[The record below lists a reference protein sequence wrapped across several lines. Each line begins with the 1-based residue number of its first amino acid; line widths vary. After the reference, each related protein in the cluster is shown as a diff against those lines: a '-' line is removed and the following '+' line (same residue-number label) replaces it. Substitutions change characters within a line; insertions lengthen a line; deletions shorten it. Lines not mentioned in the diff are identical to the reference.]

1 MDPQKR
7 TVVIRKANQYLND
20 GDYENAETLFLATK
34 YQDGLIKLADRHYK
48 EKRFGRAYKLYK
60 AANQQEMTEK
70 LLDQMTNAVQ
80 ELLAQDEP
88 KETSISNTPVEATK
102 SVKSTTERNMILGK
116 DYMTKTKKG

>member
-20 GDYENAETLFLATK
+20 GDYENAELLFLATK

-48 EKRFGRAYKLYK
+48 EQRIGRAYKLYK

-70 LLDQMTNAVQ
+70 LLDLMTGAVQ
-80 ELLAQDEP
+80 ELLAQDKPDVPAE
-88 KETSISNTPVEATK
+88 STPGKPTK
-102 SVKSTTERNMILGK
+102 AERSTPNRDMILGK
-116 DYMTKTKKG
+116 DYMTKPKKS

>member
-20 GDYENAETLFLATK
+20 GDYENAELLFLATK

-48 EKRFGRAYKLYK
+48 EQRIGRAYKLYK

-70 LLDQMTNAVQ
+70 LLDLMTGAVQ
-80 ELLAQDEP
+80 ELLAQDETDAQIVEP
-88 KETSISNTPVEATK
+88 TPAKATK
-102 SVKSTTERNMILGK
+102 PERSSPERDMILGK
-116 DYMTKTKKG
+116 DYMTKPKKG